1 MTVQDLID
9 KLKTLPPNAEVEVS
23 YKTKDAI
30 WYRSGVTENVSDI
43 NDVILLDY
51 ITPCVQIVID
61 AVS

>member
-23 YKTKDAI
+23 YKI
-30 WYRSGVTENVSDI
+30 IGYRSVTENVSDI

-61 AVS
+61 AAS

>member
-23 YKTKDAI
+23 YKTKDI
-30 WYRSGVTENVSDI
+30 IGYRSAVTENVSDI
-43 NDVILLDY
+43 DDVILLDY

-61 AVS
+61 VVS